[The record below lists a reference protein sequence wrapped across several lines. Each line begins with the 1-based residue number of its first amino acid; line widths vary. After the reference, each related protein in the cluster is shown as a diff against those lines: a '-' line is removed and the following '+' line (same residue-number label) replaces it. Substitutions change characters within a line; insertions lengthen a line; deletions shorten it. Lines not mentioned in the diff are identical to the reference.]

1 MTNEQ
6 IVKLL
11 VASGAVKVTP
21 GGRVTVDAGK
31 LTGHWVDRGRGWQR
45 EGGGADEQ
53 DTGQGS
59 RDSGASVD

>member
-11 VASGAVKVTP
+11 VASGAVRVQGGKVTVEP
-21 GGRVTVDAGK
+21 ERMS
-31 LTGHWVDRGRGWQR
+31 GHWVDRGRGWQR
-45 EGGGADEQ
+45 EGGGSDEQ

-59 RDSGASVD
+59 RDSGVADD